1 MPEVGAQLSNQAV
14 AVDQHRAPPAT
25 LAEHGEVLIIGC
37 EVDVLDLEAE
47 RLADAEAQLG
57 DQAEE
62 QPIAAALG
70 GDDGEDRVDLAQRH
84 SSRRRRLE
92 MDPLD
97 FAHGVPRDQVVAVG
111 PAQEAGN
118 RRLLAGP
125 GCGRQVG
132 DGGEEGA

>member
-1 MPEVGAQLSNQAV
+1 MRSATSPGVTPRGRSSSPCEVGVPVAGVPEVAAQLSNQAV

-70 GDDGEDRVDLAQRH
+70 GDGGEDR
-84 SSRRRRLE
+84 
-92 MDPLD
+92 LD
-97 FAHGVPRDQVVAVG
+97 
-111 PAQEAGN
+111 
-118 RRLLAGP
+118 
-125 GCGRQVG
+125 
-132 DGGEEGA
+132 